1 MLSIC
6 EITKSTEHPEDS
18 TKLSLIYVIGMWG
31 TKGGSIFCN
40 YFPRCESDRLM
51 VLGLITGAR
60 ATIEESR
67 DVFELFLLPLCLGIA
82 KKFHSN
88 ELVFFWIQLYYVK
101 SPKQARLNLVCILTQ
116 NRSKPNGYEAN
127 FAPSSGQCTQFLL
140 TRFRWRQIAPI
151 LRMVA
156 VVVCTR

>member
-1 MLSIC
+1 MHFCAKNKAKLIMICFNVSFPFFLWSLLRKKVNWKDTTFNQLKNNGSAIFLTWNVSCACKLSVILIS
-6 EITKSTEHPEDS
+6 EITKSTEDPLDS

-67 DVFELFLLPLCLGIA
+67 DVFELYLLPLWLGIA
-82 KKFHSN
+82 MYFHSN
-88 ELVFFWIQLYYVK
+88 E
-101 SPKQARLNLVCILTQ
+101 
-116 NRSKPNGYEAN
+116 
-127 FAPSSGQCTQFLL
+127 
-140 TRFRWRQIAPI
+140 
-151 LRMVA
+151 
-156 VVVCTR
+156 